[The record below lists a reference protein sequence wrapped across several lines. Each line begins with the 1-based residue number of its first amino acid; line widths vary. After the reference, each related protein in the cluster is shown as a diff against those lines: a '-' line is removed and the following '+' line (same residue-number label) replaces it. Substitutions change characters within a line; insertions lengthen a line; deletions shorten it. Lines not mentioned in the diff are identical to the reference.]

1 MYEEYPY
8 EITELNAE
16 LEEGK
21 EERTNTNRSTNTTT
35 NTNIFTPR
43 LARCRKELDQEIF
56 DLHESG
62 MSEWDIARILGRHP
76 TTIQMRLGAIK
87 RERARVSDLEILE
100 GPSEGG
106 YLGLHC

>member
-1 MYEEYPY
+1 MY
-8 EITELNAE
+8 EITELDAE
-16 LEEGK
+16 LQEGK
-21 EERTNTNRSTNTTT
+21 EERTSTSTSTST

-43 LARCRKELDQEIF
+43 LARCRKELDKEIE
-56 DLHESG
+56 DLDANG

-87 RERARVSDLEILE
+87 RERARASDLEILE